1 MPTPPQLLM
10 QDHRK
15 VEGLFEQYK
24 KSADASV
31 VKQICTELKVH
42 TTVEEEVV
50 YPVLGSDVPGGKQ
63 MKEHA
68 EEEHQEVEQAI
79 KEIIKLGYQGP
90 QIDGLMQK
98 VISGVTE
105 HVQEEEGEVFP
116 KMEEAID
123 SAKLERLGAE
133 LEKAKQAN
141 GSRMNRIISR
151 AQDAGA
157 LRTDFRAEDL
167 AIVFAAATATPDWR
181 RASSKRLKAAES
193 SASPWRSSSDTNAR
207 SGSLRATCSSSRT
220 STSSSR
226 P

>member
-42 TTVEEEVV
+42 TTIEEEVV
-50 YPVLGSDVPGGKQ
+50 YPVLGTDVPGGKQ

-68 EEEHQEVEQAI
+68 EEEHQEVEDAI
-79 KEIIKLGYQGP
+79 KQIIKVGYAGP
-90 QIDGLMQK
+90 QIDALMQK

-116 KMEEAID
+116 KMVEAIEAD
-123 SAKLERLGAE
+123 KLERLGAE
-133 LEKAKQAN
+133 LEKAKQATLKKATSP
-141 GSRMNRIISR
+141 GGELI
-151 AQDAGA
+151 D
-157 LRTDFRAEDL
+157 LTKEDL
-167 AIVFAAATATPDWR
+167 YEMAQEKEIEGRSEMD
-181 RASSKRLKAAES
+181 KDQLIKALQ
-193 SASPWRSSSDTNAR
+193 RY
-207 SGSLRATCSSSRT
+207 
-220 STSSSR
+220 
-226 P
+226 